1 MLSVGLRSPAVP
13 WTMIVNPAAG
23 RGRTRKM
30 LEDIT
35 RAASAAG
42 VAVEVSPEPEAPAR
56 LAKEAAAAGRDL
68 VACGGDGVVSE
79 VAAVAADT
87 GVRLAIVP
95 TGVGNDF
102 ARELGYDTKRPA
114 HRVRRR

>member
-1 MLSVGLRSPAVP
+1 
-13 WTMIVNPAAG
+13 MIVNPAAG
-23 RGRTRKM
+23 RGRTRRL

-42 VAVEVSPEPEAPAR
+42 VAIEVSPEPEAPAR

-68 VACGGDGVVSE
+68 IACGGDGLVSE

-87 GVRLAIVP
+87 GVRVAIVP
-95 TGVGNDF
+95 SGVGNDF
-102 ARELGYDTKRPA
+102 AARSDTTRSIRSP
-114 HRVRRR
+114 HSRR